1 MKYIITE
8 QQYKTLLNEQNNVV
22 KIGCRDYALI
32 PKYCETLRLSK
43 QEADQ
48 IITANIGN
56 ANKELSDRLE
66 KLSQELISVG
76 GSEGKKIAK
85 KFSSAI
91 KNAKLGIT
99 QIISKYY
106 SQAIYSSAGLSG
118 MINMSQVLLEICD
131 VLYSEFLKTWNDS
144 FIERNAAKLFV
155 TKKNISTIQ
164 EEAKDIWNQ
173 IVDEVS
179 NGVEIYFDQSAYW
192 VVSDYVKEKEKSTP
206 TKCEQV
212 KIIQDRGCNKPFPK
226 EKWYSPNKTY
236 KLETPTPGGRVDTT
250 SVVTRTYL
258 PKINEFLNKL
268 V

>member
-1 MKYIITE
+1 MKYIVTE

-22 KIGCRDYALI
+22 KIGCRDYDLI

-66 KLSQELISVG
+66 TLSQELLSVG

-106 SQAIYSSAGLSG
+106 AQAIYASAGLSG
-118 MINMSQVLLEICD
+118 IINMSQVLLEICN

-155 TKKNISTIQ
+155 TKKNISKIQ

-179 NGVEIYFDQSAYW
+179 SNVSTYFDQSGYLA
-192 VVSDYVKEKEKSTP
+192 VSDYAKEKEKSTP
-206 TKCEQV
+206 KCEQI
-212 KIIQDRGCNKPFPK
+212 KIIQDEGCNKPFPK

-236 KLETPTPGGRVDTT
+236 KVEMPTPGGRVDTT
-250 SVVTRTYL
+250 SVATRTYL

>member
-8 QQYKTLLNEQNNVV
+8 QQYKTILNEQNSVV
-22 KIGCRDYALI
+22 KIGCRDYGLI

-48 IITANIGN
+48 IITANV
-56 ANKELSDRLE
+56 ANDNKKLSDNLE
-66 KLSQELISVG
+66 KLSQELLSVG
-76 GSEGKKIAK
+76 GSEGKKMAK

-106 SQAIYSSAGLSG
+106 AQAIYASAGLSG
-118 MINMSQVLLEICD
+118 VINISQVLLEICN

-155 TKKNISTIQ
+155 TKKNIPMIQ
-164 EEAKDIWNQ
+164 EAAKDIWNQ
-173 IVDEVS
+173 VVKEVS
-179 NGVEIYFDQSAYW
+179 DNVEFYFDDSAYF
-192 VVSDYVKEKEKSTP
+192 VVNDYVKEKEKSTP
-206 TKCEQV
+206 KCEQV
-212 KIIQDRGCNKPFPK
+212 KIIQDQGCNKPFPK

-236 KLETPTPGGRVDTT
+236 KLGYPSPSGRVDTT
-250 SVVTRTYL
+250 SVATRTYL
-258 PKINEFLNKL
+258 PKINEFLNTL